1 MSTFEKVSDG
11 EHWSKLLYE
20 FCQNGELILRKM
32 DLTELNYLV
41 YEKDLRGI
49 NVSDNKI
56 KKIENE
62 IAKIHN
68 LRYLIVTS

>member
-1 MSTFEKVSDG
+1 
-11 EHWSKLLYE
+11 
-20 FCQNGELILRKM
+20 M

-49 NVSDNKI
+49 NVCDNKI
-56 KKIENE
+56 RKIGNE

-68 LRYLIVTS
+68 LRYLIVNNNEL